1 MEKENI
7 VLIGMS
13 GAGKT
18 TIGKLLSEKL
28 DMDFLDTDEII
39 ENDEN
44 RKIKDIFANEGEVF
58 FRNLETECAK
68 KVAKLKKV
76 IISTGG
82 GMILK
87 EENMD
92 ALKESGVVIYLK
104 RSVESIK
111 KSMDT
116 SNRPLLRDGLSK
128 LYEMEKQRAGLYE
141 KYADFIA
148 LNEGKEEETIDNI
161 ISFIENK

>member
-1 MEKENI
+1 MKKENI

-18 TIGKLLSEKL
+18 TIGKILAEKL
-28 DMDFLDTDEII
+28 NKDFVDTDEII
-39 ENDEN
+39 ENDEK

-58 FRNLETECAK
+58 FRNLETKCAK
-68 KVAKLKKV
+68 KVGRLKNV

-92 ALKESGVVIYLK
+92 ALKQSGIVIYLK

-116 SNRPLLRDGLSK
+116 SNRPLLKDGLSK
-128 LYEMEKQRAGLYE
+128 LYEMEKQRKELYE
-141 KYADFIA
+141 KYADFVA
-148 LNEGKEEETIDNI
+148 LNEGKEEDTIDNI
-161 ISFIENK
+161 LTFLGSK